1 MLCLYTHIYMYTN
14 MVLLFS
20 HKWNLIILFFKLLF
34 ALNSMSYKLLYVS
47 EYRSMAQYPEILNY
61 VYFPQCTTLF
71 CALKG
76 KHLLFLK
83 EAPILWNLSFC
94 ENFTVFFFFVVLIYL
109 LLPPHLTSSSLRT
122 KNGLFTFISYCLTW
136 DLIYR
141 SSFSILYMI
150 IFN

>member
-1 MLCLYTHIYMYTN
+1 

-47 EYRSMAQYPEILNY
+47 EYRSMAQCPEILNY

-76 KHLLFLK
+76 KHLLFLQ
-83 EAPILWNLSFC
+83 EAPIL
-94 ENFTVFFFFVVLIYL
+94 
-109 LLPPHLTSSSLRT
+109 
-122 KNGLFTFISYCLTW
+122 
-136 DLIYR
+136 
-141 SSFSILYMI
+141 
-150 IFN
+150 